1 MATWSCTT
9 LLQAKRVGGHI
20 QEENAKRSWQISRG
34 DDKDILII
42 DVERE
47 TREREHYW
55 QGPVFIAFS
64 CVSGDNIHMF
74 MYMTTLKRWHFL
86 CMVHSNICHSFQ
98 TRTISD
104 YLYFWNHF
112 HNKTQKWYNVF
123 ICQIHLFDA
132 GVGKYRFEA
141 QCSFR
146 YSPPFSSYSAR
157 VTLLVVNKGDNE
169 NFLAPYQAS
178 RIGFSGEKTWKKYTI
193 LWALK
198 MKNEI
203 SVTKTSLFLLSW
215 KTLVA
220 RDF

>member
-64 CVSGDNIHMF
+64 CVSGDNIHMY
-74 MYMTTLKRWHFL
+74 MYMTTSKRWHFL

-112 HNKTQKWYNVF
+112 NNKTQKWSNVF

-193 LWALK
+193 L
-198 MKNEI
+198 
-203 SVTKTSLFLLSW
+203 
-215 KTLVA
+215 
-220 RDF
+220 